1 MMTPRIGT
9 YESHSVTW
17 LENLGY
23 RLMHLNVSV
32 FWIIL
37 KQQVILRFIMNIEVK
52 RLYLFQKET
61 SDNNIFWRS
70 RFKHLQQRWG
80 ESFQC
85 CCFSFLLHDLKYVV
99 CDDFIVHRTDGDEQ
113 DIFRSYL
120 IPQTCKII
128 FATLHKL

>member
-9 YESHSVTW
+9 YESHFVSW

-23 RLMHLNVSV
+23 RLMHFNMSV

-52 RLYLFQKET
+52 RSYLFQKKT

-70 RFKHLQQRWG
+70 HFKHLQQRWG

-85 CCFSFLLHDLKYVV
+85 RCFFFLLHGSKYVV

-128 FATLHKL
+128 FAVLHKL

>member
-9 YESHSVTW
+9 YEGHSVTW

-23 RLMHLNVSV
+23 CLMHLNVSV

-37 KQQVILRFIMNIEVK
+37 KQQVISRFIMNIEVK
-52 RLYLFQKET
+52 RLYSFQKET
-61 SDNNIFWRS
+61 SDNNIFWRN

-85 CCFSFLLHDLKYVV
+85 CFFFFLLHDLKYVV

-128 FATLHKL
+128 FAGLHKL

>member
-1 MMTPRIGT
+1 MTPRIGT

-23 RLMHLNVSV
+23 CLMHFNISV

-52 RLYLFQKET
+52 RLYLFQKKT
-61 SDNNIFWRS
+61 SDKNIFWRS
-70 RFKHLQQRWG
+70 RFEHLQQRWG

-85 CCFSFLLHDLKYVV
+85 CSFFFLLHDLKYVV

-120 IPQTCKII
+120 IPQACKII
-128 FATLHKL
+128 FTILHKL

>member
-23 RLMHLNVSV
+23 RLMLLNVSV

-37 KQQVILRFIMNIEVK
+37 KQQVISRFIMNIEVR

-80 ESFQC
+80 ESCQC
-85 CCFSFLLHDLKYVV
+85 GCFFFLLHDLKYVV
-99 CDDFIVHRTDGDEQ
+99 CDDFIVHWTDSDEQ

-128 FATLHKL
+128 FAVLHKL